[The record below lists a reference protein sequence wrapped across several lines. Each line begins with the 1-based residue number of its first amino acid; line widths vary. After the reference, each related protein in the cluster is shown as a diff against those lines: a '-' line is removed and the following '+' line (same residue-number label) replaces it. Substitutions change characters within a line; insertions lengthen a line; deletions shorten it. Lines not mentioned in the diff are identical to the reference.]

1 MTPITSDENMSVGKL
16 VALEGNINTITTQL
30 RLLPHSHMI
39 LIVAPLDHY
48 LSEDYKQEPFEARAF
63 VRGVYI
69 ALAQR
74 NEEARSFLRSS
85 PQSKLAFL
93 NGGSVSA
100 RAICVARISQR
111 LTYGNFAEAE
121 TIFHDIVKDGVA
133 GLFRNVE
140 SSKPISNPEPEK
152 ASVKSRAKLPRRLKL
167 RSTKSAT
174 TLGAKD
180 LPEHENNVKGK
191 GIHGA
196 HNLRIRD
203 DSGLQFIHIS
213 GESRTITPEPSTWK
227 FQNGDDIRTTIVS
240 IPHETRPSQL
250 NREGSRLS
258 QYSGTF
264 GPQPPS
270 SSKPAFPV
278 PRSRYSTQQNTDID
292 EDEDYFEYISQDDE
306 TSFTTPNVVYGE
318 ACVVDM
324 QSALPTPST
333 PSGWTKS
340 AGDLLL
346 DDSSKDLKK
355 FKRAASANDLK
366 NALNISRKSSIRD
379 PTFKKLPKTAFVKAS
394 RTMIRSPSNASTPI
408 SENSMCSS
416 SNGMPS
422 IIQGSDYEVKEDFNS
437 NGPVFDIVED
447 VVIHFTDNSPGEI
460 MRSISG
466 YRSGKFPIS
475 PSTLPR
481 PLPTPPSTAA
491 MADES
496 SNSRQSTNQG
506 RSKSQWD
513 YQQRVEVDPFF
524 LSGSPIYEL
533 SGSPAYE
540 EMEQQRASENDDA
553 VTNESLPTPASATF
567 SIHKDKMDKFYEFSG
582 AYTNKSMD
590 IQNEFRSF
598 LNFHF
603 PNEAAALSKHQNS
616 LMSGLGPFLKDMFSN
631 GNSTCYEGPA
641 VDQILAV
648 GCEKGISNV
657 FCAQLLGQVE
667 HIGVKKSGE
676 SRSGRIDLRFLI
688 ASAMQTFMSQPLPA
702 RKGLDPMSDPRLLAD
717 LIVPHLELYLAT
729 NSLVRFLVLSFPFDQ
744 IATVIALRSLLGSD
758 LIKVAGV
765 LDTLSSDPPLFAKPI
780 LSNFHSSHRS
790 YDFAISTNRRRPE
803 TSDRNILKSTLGTSN
818 ETDAETTLNCPSS
831 SYSLFFKADYHLPST
846 ASSLE
851 IQNFLNLIRKN
862 IVERLS
868 WYHAEQD
875 FLQLSPTPSSTITQD
890 ASTSTDEEL
899 PRADSNTHVP
909 ILTLSRDAYRTSSIY
924 DSQSD
929 SEIEVLRPPTRLF
942 PSSQYPNS
950 NRSTARIPSLIE
962 ADSSSSGHSG
972 SSSTIRHIPIAIE
985 RQSLLSAHPYS
996 PLSNHSLSNSE
1007 FFPLSLPPPPP
1018 PPPHPQPIAR
1028 NQIQESQQPHQQEV
1042 AEVAE
1047 EAEEEDEDDF
1057 AYVLPHNQSR
1067 IPQISTP
1074 TTASTPPS
1082 PPYPDHPHSPNLSF
1096 ADSQLDYNFDEDS
1109 DDDAYDRMVM
1119 GCYSP
1124 VSARRRSM
1132 FSNNLNNTN
1141 TDGSFGTGNVRGRE
1155 ELEMRG
1161 LIHKGNSRKAL
1172 KWLGLA

>member
-1 MTPITSDENMSVGKL
+1 MDVWQTLSTKETKTQNSISKMTPITSDENLSVGKL
-16 VALEGNINTITTQL
+16 VALEGNINTITAQL

-48 LSEDYKQEPFEARAF
+48 LSEDHKQEPFEARAF
-63 VRGVYI
+63 VRDVYI

-74 NEEARSFLRSS
+74 NEEARSFLQSS

-133 GLFRNVE
+133 GLFRNAK
-140 SSKPISNPEPEK
+140 SSNPVPDPGTAK
-152 ASVKSRAKLPRRLKL
+152 TAVRTRAKLPKMLDL
-167 RSTKSAT
+167 RSTRSAA
-174 TLGAKD
+174 TLRAKD
-180 LPEHENNVKGK
+180 LQGHENNIDGK

-196 HNLRIRD
+196 NRLRSRD
-203 DSGLQFIHIS
+203 DSGLQVIHIS
-213 GESRTITPEPSTWK
+213 GESRTITPEPSSWK
-227 FQNGDDIRTTIVS
+227 FQNGDDIRTTILS
-240 IPHETRPSQL
+240 IPPEPMLSQPT
-250 NREGSRLS
+250 REGSRLS

-264 GPQPPS
+264 GPQPPT
-270 SSKPAFPV
+270 SSKPSFPV

-292 EDEDYFEYISQDDE
+292 EDEDYFEYISQDEE
-306 TSFTTPNVVYGE
+306 TSFSIPNVVYGE

-333 PSGWTKS
+333 PMGWTKLV
-340 AGDLLL
+340 GDLLV
-346 DDSSKDLKK
+346 DDSSKDLRK
-355 FKRAASANDLK
+355 FKRAASANDLR
-366 NALNISRKSSIRD
+366 NTLNISRKSSIRD
-379 PTFKKLPKTAFVKAS
+379 STFEQLPKTAFVKAS
-394 RTMIRSPSNASTPI
+394 RTMIRSPSIASTPM
-408 SENSMCSS
+408 SDNSMCSS
-416 SNGMPS
+416 SRS
-422 IIQGSDYEVKEDFNS
+422 IPRITKGSDYEVKEDFSS
-437 NGPVFDIVED
+437 NEPVFDIVED
-447 VVIHFTDNSPGEI
+447 VVIHFTDNSPREI
-460 MRSISG
+460 MRSISE
-466 YRSGKFPIS
+466 YRSGNFPI
-475 PSTLPR
+475 PPPNLPR
-481 PLPTPPSTAA
+481 PLPTPPSTAN
-491 MADES
+491 MADEAL
-496 SNSRQSTNQG
+496 NSRQFANQE
-506 RSKSQWD
+506 RVKSHWD
-513 YQQRVEVDPFF
+513 YQQHVEFDPFF
-524 LSGSPIYEL
+524 LSESPVH
-533 SGSPAYE
+533 E
-540 EMEQQRASENDDA
+540 EMEQHRASENVNV
-553 VTNESLPTPASATF
+553 VTNEPLPTPASATF
-567 SIHKDKMDKFYEFSG
+567 PIHEDKVDKFYEFSG

-702 RKGLDPMSDPRLLAD
+702 RKGLDPMNDPRLLAD

-758 LIKVAGV
+758 LVRVAGV
-765 LDTLSSDPPLFAKPI
+765 LDTLSSDPPSFAKPP
-780 LSNFHSSHRS
+780 LSQFHSSHRS
-790 YDFAISTNRRRPE
+790 YDFAISTAHRLPE
-803 TSDRNILKSTLGTSN
+803 ISDRNVLKSSLGAS
-818 ETDAETTLNCPSS
+818 EEADVEILNCPPS

-851 IQNFLNLIRKN
+851 IENFLYLIRKN

-868 WYHAEQD
+868 WYSVEPD
-875 FLQLSPTPSSTITQD
+875 LLQLSPTPSSTILTQD
-890 ASTSTDEEL
+890 ASTCTNEEL
-899 PRADSNTHVP
+899 PRADSSTHMP
-909 ILTLSRDAYRTSSIY
+909 TLIFPKDSYRTSSLY
-924 DSQSD
+924 DSPSD
-929 SEIEVLRPPTRLF
+929 SEIELPRPPTRLS
-942 PSSQYPNS
+942 PSSPCPNS
-950 NRSTARIPSLIE
+950 NRSTARIPSLIA
-962 ADSSSSGHSG
+962 ADSSSSGNSG
-972 SSSTIRHIPIAIE
+972 SGSTIRHIPIAIE
-985 RQSLLSAHPYS
+985 RQSALFSHPHS
-996 PLSNHSLSNSE
+996 PLPNLSPSNSE
-1007 FFPLSLPPPPP
+1007 LF
-1018 PPPHPQPIAR
+1018 PQPQSITL
-1028 NQIQESQQPHQQEV
+1028 NQIQEPQQRHHQQQ
-1042 AEVAE
+1042 AGG
-1047 EAEEEDEDDF
+1047 EEEEEEF
-1057 AYVLPHNQSR
+1057 AYALPKTS
-1067 IPQISTP
+1067 PY
-1074 TTASTPPS
+1074 TTASSPS
-1082 PPYPDHPHSPNLSF
+1082 SSPHLSLT
-1096 ADSQLDYNFDEDS
+1096 DSQLDYTYEEDS

-1132 FSNNLNNTN
+1132 FSNNHNNTN
-1141 TDGSFGTGNVRGRE
+1141 VNAPFEGRNARE
-1155 ELEMRG
+1155 RDELEMRG
-1161 LIHKGNSRKAL
+1161 LVHKGNSRKAL

>member
-1 MTPITSDENMSVGKL
+1 MTPITSDENLSVGKL

-48 LSEDYKQEPFEARAF
+48 LSENHKQEPFEARAF
-63 VRGVYI
+63 VRDVYV

-121 TIFHDIVKDGVA
+121 IIFHDIVKDGVA
-133 GLFRNVE
+133 GLFRNVK
-140 SSKPISNPEPEK
+140 SSNPVPDPGPAK
-152 ASVKSRAKLPRRLKL
+152 AAVRTRVKLPKMLDL
-167 RSTKSAT
+167 RSTRSAA
-174 TLGAKD
+174 TLRAKD
-180 LPEHENNVKGK
+180 LPGHENNIQGR

-196 HNLRIRD
+196 NSLRSRD
-203 DSGLQFIHIS
+203 DSGLQIIRIS
-213 GESRTITPEPSTWK
+213 GESRTITPEPSSWK
-227 FQNGDDIRTTIVS
+227 FQIGDDIRTTILS
-240 IPHETRPSQL
+240 IPPEPMLNQP

-270 SSKPAFPV
+270 SSKPSFPV

-306 TSFTTPNVVYGE
+306 NSFSTSNVVYGE

-333 PSGWTKS
+333 PAGWTKS
-340 AGDLLL
+340 AGDLLV
-346 DDSSKDLKK
+346 DDSSKDPRK
-355 FKRAASANDLK
+355 FKRASSANDLR
-366 NALNISRKSSIRD
+366 NTSNISKKSSTRD
-379 PTFKKLPKTAFVKAS
+379 SSFEQLPKTAFVKAS
-394 RTMIRSPSNASTPI
+394 RTMIRSPSIASTLM
-408 SENSMCSS
+408 SGYSTGSS
-416 SNGMPS
+416 SKS
-422 IIQGSDYEVKEDFNS
+422 IPMITKDSGYEVKEDFSS
-437 NGPVFDIVED
+437 NEPVFDIVED
-447 VVIHFTDNSPGEI
+447 VVIHFTDNSPREI
-460 MRSISG
+460 MRSISE
-466 YRSGKFPIS
+466 YRSGNFPVS
-475 PSTLPR
+475 PPTLPR
-481 PLPTPPSTAA
+481 PLPTPPSTAN
-491 MADES
+491 MADEA
-496 SNSRQSTNQG
+496 SNSRQFTDQE
-506 RSKSQWD
+506 RAKSHWD
-513 YQQRVEVDPFF
+513 YQQRVESDPFF
-524 LSGSPIYEL
+524 LSGSPV
-533 SGSPAYE
+533 YE
-540 EMEQQRASENDDA
+540 EMEQQQASGNVNV
-553 VTNESLPTPASATF
+553 VTNEPLPTPTSATF
-567 SIHKDKMDKFYEFSG
+567 PTHEDKVNKFYEFSG

-667 HIGVKKSGE
+667 HIGVKRSGE

-702 RKGLDPMSDPRLLAD
+702 CKGLDPMNDPRLLAD

-758 LIKVAGV
+758 LVRVAGV
-765 LDTLSSDPPLFAKPI
+765 LDTLSSDPPSFAKPS
-780 LSNFHSSHRS
+780 LSQFHSSHRS
-790 YDFAISTNRRRPE
+790 YDFAISTAHRRPE
-803 TSDRNILKSTLGTSN
+803 ISDRSALKSSLDASKKA
-818 ETDAETTLNCPSS
+818 DAEILNCPPS

-846 ASSLE
+846 ASPLE
-851 IQNFLNLIRKN
+851 IENFLYLIRKN

-868 WYHAEQD
+868 WYSVEPD
-875 FLQLSPTPSSTITQD
+875 FLQLSPTPSSTVLTQD
-890 ASTSTDEEL
+890 ASTCTNEEI
-899 PRADSNTHVP
+899 PSADSSTHMP
-909 ILTLSRDAYRTSSIY
+909 TLIFPENSYRTSSLY
-924 DSQSD
+924 DFPSD
-929 SEIEVLRPPTRLF
+929 SEIDVPRPRTRLS
-942 PSSQYPNS
+942 PASPYPNN
-950 NRSTARIPSLIE
+950 NRSTARIPSLIA

-972 SSSTIRHIPIAIE
+972 GGSTIRHIPIAIE
-985 RQSLLSAHPYS
+985 RHSSLFS
-996 PLSNHSLSNSE
+996 
-1007 FFPLSLPPPPP
+1007 
-1018 PPPHPQPIAR
+1018 
-1028 NQIQESQQPHQQEV
+1028 
-1042 AEVAE
+1042 
-1047 EAEEEDEDDF
+1047 
-1057 AYVLPHNQSR
+1057 
-1067 IPQISTP
+1067 
-1074 TTASTPPS
+1074 
-1082 PPYPDHPHSPNLSF
+1082 HPHSPLPNLSPSNSEIF
-1096 ADSQLDYNFDEDS
+1096 PHPHPQSTTLNQISEPQQPHHHQQQPEGEDEEEEEFAYSLPKISPPYTTTASSPSSSSPHLSPADSQLDYVYEEDS

-1132 FSNNLNNTN
+1132 FSNNHNNAN
-1141 TDGSFGTGNVRGRE
+1141 ANVPFGAGSGGRNARE
-1155 ELEMRG
+1155 RDELEMRG
-1161 LIHKGNSRKAL
+1161 LVHKGNSRKAL

>member
-1 MTPITSDENMSVGKL
+1 MTPIPSDENLSVGKL

-48 LSEDYKQEPFEARAF
+48 LSEDHKREPFEARAF
-63 VRGVYI
+63 IRDVYI

-100 RAICVARISQR
+100 RAICVAKISQM

-121 TIFHDIVKDGVA
+121 IIFHDIIKDGVA
-133 GLFRNVE
+133 GLFRNVK
-140 SSKPISNPEPEK
+140 SSNTIPDPGPAK
-152 ASVKSRAKLPRRLKL
+152 AAVRTRARLPKMLDLRTTRSAATLRAKELP
-167 RSTKSAT
+167 
-174 TLGAKD
+174 G
-180 LPEHENNVKGK
+180 HENNIEGK
-191 GIHGA
+191 AIHRANG
-196 HNLRIRD
+196 LRSRD
-203 DSGLQFIHIS
+203 DSGLQIIRIS
-213 GESRTITPEPSTWK
+213 GESRTITPEPSSWK
-227 FQNGDDIRTTIVS
+227 FQIGDDIRTTILS
-240 IPHETRPSQL
+240 IPSEPMLSQS

-270 SSKPAFPV
+270 SSKPSFPV

-306 TSFTTPNVVYGE
+306 TSFSTSNVVYGE

-324 QSALPTPST
+324 QSTLPTPST
-333 PSGWTKS
+333 PAGWTKS

-346 DDSSKDLKK
+346 DDSSKDPRQ
-355 FKRAASANDLK
+355 FKRASSANDLR
-366 NALNISRKSSIRD
+366 NILNISRKSSKD
-379 PTFKKLPKTAFVKAS
+379 SSFDQLPKTAFVKAS
-394 RTMIRSPSNASTPI
+394 RTMIRSPSIASTLM
-408 SENSMCSS
+408 SSNSMSS
-416 SNGMPS
+416 SSKS
-422 IIQGSDYEVKEDFNS
+422 IPMITKDSGYEFKEDFSS
-437 NGPVFDIVED
+437 NEPVFDIVED
-447 VVIHFTDNSPGEI
+447 VVIHFTDNSPREI
-460 MRSISG
+460 MRSISE
-466 YRSGKFPIS
+466 YRSGNFPIS
-475 PSTLPR
+475 PPTLPR
-481 PLPTPPSTAA
+481 PLPTPPSTAN
-491 MADES
+491 MADETL
-496 SNSRQSTNQG
+496 NSRQFTNQE
-506 RSKSQWD
+506 RVKSHWD
-513 YQQRVEVDPFF
+513 YQQRVESDPFF
-524 LSGSPIYEL
+524 LSGSPV
-533 SGSPAYE
+533 YE
-540 EMEQQRASENDDA
+540 EMEQQRASEN
-553 VTNESLPTPASATF
+553 VNVMTNEPLPTPTSAMFPT
-567 SIHKDKMDKFYEFSG
+567 HEDKVDKFYEFLG

-688 ASAMQTFMSQPLPA
+688 ASAMQTFMSQPPPA
-702 RKGLDPMSDPRLLAD
+702 RKGLDPMNDPRLLAD

-758 LIKVAGV
+758 LVRVAGV
-765 LDTLSSDPPLFAKPI
+765 LDTLSSDPPSFAKPP
-780 LSNFHSSHRS
+780 LSQFHSSHRS
-790 YDFAISTNRRRPE
+790 YDFAISTAHRRPDI
-803 TSDRNILKSTLGTSN
+803 SDRNILKSSL
-818 ETDAETTLNCPSS
+818 DASKEADVELLSRPPS

-851 IQNFLNLIRKN
+851 IENFLYLIRKN

-868 WYHAEQD
+868 WYSVEPD
-875 FLQLSPTPSSTITQD
+875 FLQLSTTPSSTILTQD
-890 ASTSTDEEL
+890 ASTCTDEEL
-899 PRADSNTHVP
+899 PRADSSTHLPTLIFPENTYH
-909 ILTLSRDAYRTSSIY
+909 TSPLY
-924 DSQSD
+924 DFPSD
-929 SEIEVLRPPTRLF
+929 SEIEVPRPPTRLT
-942 PSSQYPNS
+942 PSSPYPNN
-950 NRSTARIPSLIE
+950 NRSTARIPSLIA
-962 ADSSSSGHSG
+962 ADSGSSGHSG
-972 SSSTIRHIPIAIE
+972 SGSTIRHIPIAIE
-985 RQSLLSAHPYS
+985 RHSSLFSNPHS
-996 PLSNHSLSNSE
+996 PLPNLSPSNSE
-1007 FFPLSLPPPPP
+1007 FFP
-1018 PPPHPQPIAR
+1018 HPQPMTL
-1028 NQIQESQQPHQQEV
+1028 NHIQEPQQPHHQQQEGG
-1042 AEVAE
+1042 
-1047 EAEEEDEDDF
+1047 EEEEEF
-1057 AYVLPHNQSR
+1057 AYAVPEISPYTTTTSPSSCPHL
-1067 IPQISTP
+1067 
-1074 TTASTPPS
+1074 S
-1082 PPYPDHPHSPNLSF
+1082 P
-1096 ADSQLDYNFDEDS
+1096 ADSQLDYTYEEDS

-1132 FSNNLNNTN
+1132 FSNNHNNAN
-1141 TDGSFGTGNVRGRE
+1141 ANVPFGAGNGGRNARE
-1155 ELEMRG
+1155 RDELEMRG
-1161 LIHKGNSRKAL
+1161 LVHKGNSRKAL

>member
-1 MTPITSDENMSVGKL
+1 MTPITSDENLSVGKL

-48 LSEDYKQEPFEARAF
+48 LSEDHKQEPFEARAF
-63 VRGVYI
+63 VRDVYI

-111 LTYGNFAEAE
+111 LTCGNFGEAE

-133 GLFRNVE
+133 GLFRNVK
-140 SSKPISNPEPEK
+140 SSNHVPDPGPAK
-152 ASVKSRAKLPRRLKL
+152 AAVRTRAKLPKMLDL
-167 RSTKSAT
+167 RSTRSAA
-174 TLGAKD
+174 TLRAKD
-180 LPEHENNVKGK
+180 LPGHENNIEGK

-196 HNLRIRD
+196 NGLRSRD
-203 DSGLQFIHIS
+203 DSGLQIIHIS
-213 GESRTITPEPSTWK
+213 GESRTITPEPSSWK
-227 FQNGDDIRTTIVS
+227 FQIGDDIRTTILS
-240 IPHETRPSQL
+240 IPPEPMLSQP

-270 SSKPAFPV
+270 SSKPSFPV
-278 PRSRYSTQQNTDID
+278 PRSRYSTRQNTDID

-306 TSFTTPNVVYGE
+306 TSFSTPNVVYGE

-324 QSALPTPST
+324 QSTLPTPST
-333 PSGWTKS
+333 PTGWTKS
-340 AGDLLL
+340 VGGLSV
-346 DDSSKDLKK
+346 DDSSKDLRK
-355 FKRAASANDLK
+355 FKRAASANDLR
-366 NALNISRKSSIRD
+366 NTSSISRKSSIRD
-379 PTFKKLPKTAFVKAS
+379 STFEQLPKTAFVKAS
-394 RTMIRSPSNASTPI
+394 RTMIRSPSIASTLM
-408 SENSMCSS
+408 SGNSMCSS
-416 SNGMPS
+416 SKS
-422 IIQGSDYEVKEDFNS
+422 IPRITKGSGYKVKEDFSS
-437 NGPVFDIVED
+437 NEPVFDIVED
-447 VVIHFTDNSPGEI
+447 VVIHFTDNSPREI
-460 MRSISG
+460 MRSISE
-466 YRSGKFPIS
+466 YRSGNFSIS
-475 PSTLPR
+475 PPTLPR
-481 PLPTPPSTAA
+481 PLPTPPSTAN
-491 MADES
+491 MADEAL
-496 SNSRQSTNQG
+496 NSRQFTNQE
-506 RSKSQWD
+506 RAKSHWD
-513 YQQRVEVDPFF
+513 YQQRVEFDPFF
-524 LSGSPIYEL
+524 LSGSPVH
-533 SGSPAYE
+533 E
-540 EMEQQRASENDDA
+540 EMEQQRASENVNV
-553 VTNESLPTPASATF
+553 VTNEPLPTPASATF
-567 SIHKDKMDKFYEFSG
+567 PTHEDKVDKFYEFSG

-657 FCAQLLGQVE
+657 FFAQLLGQVE

-744 IATVIALRSLLGSD
+744 IATVIALRSLLGSN
-758 LIKVAGV
+758 LVRVAGV
-765 LDTLSSDPPLFAKPI
+765 LDTLSSDPPSFAKPP
-780 LSNFHSSHRS
+780 LSQFHSSHRS
-790 YDFAISTNRRRPE
+790 YDFAISTAHRRPE
-803 TSDRNILKSTLGTSN
+803 ISDRNVLKSSLDTSK
-818 ETDAETTLNCPSS
+818 EADAEILNCPPS

-851 IQNFLNLIRKN
+851 IENFLYLIRKN

-868 WYHAEQD
+868 WYSVEPD
-875 FLQLSPTPSSTITQD
+875 FLQLSPTPSSTILTQD
-890 ASTSTDEEL
+890 ASTCTDEEL
-899 PRADSNTHVP
+899 PRADSSTHMP
-909 ILTLSRDAYRTSSIY
+909 TLIFPEDSYRTSSLY
-924 DSQSD
+924 DSPSD
-929 SEIEVLRPPTRLF
+929 SEIEVPRPSTRLS
-942 PSSQYPNS
+942 PSSPYPNS
-950 NRSTARIPSLIE
+950 NRSTGRIPSLIG
-962 ADSSSSGHSG
+962 ADSNTSGHSG
-972 SSSTIRHIPIAIE
+972 SGSTTRHIPIAIE
-985 RQSLLSAHPYS
+985 RQSLLSSHPHS
-996 PLSNHSLSNSE
+996 PLPNLSPSNSE
-1007 FFPLSLPPPPP
+1007 LF
-1018 PPPHPQPIAR
+1018 PHPQSITL
-1028 NQIQESQQPHQQEV
+1028 NQIQEPRQLHQQQEG
-1042 AEVAE
+1042 
-1047 EAEEEDEDDF
+1047 EEEEF
-1057 AYVLPHNQSR
+1057 AYALPK
-1067 IPQISTP
+1067 ISP
-1074 TTASTPPS
+1074 YTTASS
-1082 PPYPDHPHSPNLSF
+1082 PLSSPHLSL
-1096 ADSQLDYNFDEDS
+1096 ADSQLDYTYEEDS

-1132 FSNNLNNTN
+1132 FPNNHNNTN
-1141 TDGSFGTGNVRGRE
+1141 VNAPFGTGNGGRNARE
-1155 ELEMRG
+1155 RDELEMRG
-1161 LIHKGNSRKAL
+1161 LVHKGNSRKAL

>member
-524 LSGSPIYEL
+524 LSGSPVYEL

-553 VTNESLPTPASATF
+553 ATNESLPTPASATF

-688 ASAMQTFMSQPLPA
+688 ASAMQTFMSQLLPA
-702 RKGLDPMSDPRLLAD
+702 RK
-717 LIVPHLELYLAT
+717 
-729 NSLVRFLVLSFPFDQ
+729 
-744 IATVIALRSLLGSD
+744 GSD

-803 TSDRNILKSTLGTSN
+803 ISDRNILKSTLGTSN

-985 RQSLLSAHPYS
+985 L
-996 PLSNHSLSNSE
+996 
-1007 FFPLSLPPPPP
+1007 FPLSLPPP

-1141 TDGSFGTGNVRGRE
+1141 TDGPFGTGNVRGRE